1 MIKQDPAV
9 SRDANPTP
17 SPASTN
23 PGPQKSHA
31 LRWLVLTVV
40 AAAAI
45 AGYVYWRGGST
56 GPTTAAAAGGG
67 KSGAGGA
74 GAGVPV
80 VAVTARA
87 DDMLVYLSGL
97 GNITAYNSVT
107 LQARVSGELISVN
120 YQEGQN
126 VHKGDVLCKIDPRPF
141 QVQLVQYQGALDR
154 DQALLDNAKLQLQR
168 YLDAKEAI
176 PEQTIDTQKALV
188 LQDEG
193 NVKTDQGQVD
203 AANLNLAYCVIT
215 APFDGRV
222 GLRLVDEGTIIAANT
237 NLVTVA
243 QLQPISAVFNLP
255 EDDIPL
261 VQAKLAGGQRL
272 TATAYNRDFS
282 KKLAEGELLAL
293 DNQMST
299 SGTLQLKAVFANSD
313 NLLFPG
319 QFVNVRLLLETDH
332 AAVVIPNAAI
342 QIGPQSSFVYV
353 VKSEKTI
360 EQRTVVPTPTA
371 VDTQTLV
378 AGHTEGEIVSIQS
391 GLAAGELV
399 VTEGFDKLQQGGKV
413 TVTQPDGAKSKTT
426 TK

>member
-1 MIKQDPAV
+1 MTKQDPAG
-9 SRDANPTP
+9 SNKGNPTP
-17 SPASTN
+17 DSVSTN
-23 PGPQKSHA
+23 SRPATGHA
-31 LRWLVLTVV
+31 LRWLVVTVML
-40 AAAAI
+40 AAAV

-56 GPTTAAAAGGG
+56 GPAAVAAGGG

-80 VAVTARA
+80 VAVTAKA
-87 DDMLVYLSGL
+87 EEMLVYLSGL
-97 GNITAYNSVT
+97 GNITAYNAVT

-141 QVQLVQYQGALDR
+141 QAQLTQFQGAQDR

-168 YLDAKEAI
+168 YQDAKEAI

-193 NVKTDQGQVD
+193 NVKTDQGQVE
-203 AANLNLAYCVIT
+203 AAKLNLDYCVIT

-222 GLRLVDEGTIIAANT
+222 GLRIVDEGTIIAANT

-261 VQAKLAGGQRL
+261 VQEKLAGGQKL

-282 KKLAEGELLAL
+282 KKLAEGELFAL
-293 DNQMST
+293 DNQMSS

-353 VKSEKTI
+353 VKPDKTV

-378 AGHTEGEIVSIQS
+378 AGHTEGELVSIQS

-413 TVTQPDGAKSKTT
+413 TVTQPDGAKPKTT